1 MAIDMAERGAD
12 FIEVFQHFVGQ
23 GTSEHDA
30 YKITQRV
37 FRGGMVEGGACFTKD
52 LSYVKGYVETVNFI
66 RSAVLEG
73 VPEILPM
80 LFVGKVTLDDIP
92 VLYQHYLE
100 GLISA
105 PRYLPPMFRDLT
117 GLYVWFGFA
126 SGMSLVDIGRV
137 QQHFRQLFHRLPVA
151 DPIIA
156 PVDIEID

>member
-1 MAIDMAERGAD
+1 
-12 FIEVFQHFVGQ
+12 
-23 GTSEHDA
+23 
-30 YKITQRV
+30 
-37 FRGGMVEGGACFTKD
+37 
-52 LSYVKGYVETVNFI
+52 
-66 RSAVLEG
+66 
-73 VPEILPM
+73 M

-100 GLISA
+100 A
-105 PRYLPPMFRDLT
+105 HRRPLPPMFRDLT

-137 QQHFRQLFHRLPVA
+137 QQHFRQLFPPPPPAA